1 MGLSEQKPEKSRANQ
16 DKLLNL
22 VPYHRPIIA
31 AFSSLILKEGEG
43 RCGPGKNKSAPD
55 NSSHVVVH
63 PPVPDSVLRAFHI
76 LSRITMYYLISHF
89 PQMLSPGISKGLNDS
104 SVVTLT
110 R

>member
-1 MGLSEQKPEKSRANQ
+1 MGLSEQNPERSRANQ

-22 VPYHRPIIA
+22 VPYRRPIVA

-43 RCGPGKNKSAPD
+43 QRGPGKNKSAPN

-76 LSRITMYYLISHF
+76 LAHLTLSINAF
-89 PQMLSPGISKGLNDS
+89 PRSL
-104 SVVTLT
+104 
-110 R
+110 